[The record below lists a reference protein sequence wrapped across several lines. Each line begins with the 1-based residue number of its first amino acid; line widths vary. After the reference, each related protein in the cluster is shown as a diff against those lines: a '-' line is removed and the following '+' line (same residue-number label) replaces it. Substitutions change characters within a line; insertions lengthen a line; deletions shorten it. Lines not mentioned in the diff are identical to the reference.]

1 MNMMIPDTS
10 VTFAQLFTIIF
21 SGTFGLL
28 GLIFLLVGL
37 ALSASINRKRS
48 RCTAYAEG
56 TVSAMQTQFGSNG
69 LRAVYSFQID
79 GKPMQYVSNYSGNSN
94 LLVGQS
100 VGVYYDPQ
108 NIGRVYIEEDAR
120 QMKTFTRV
128 FIVLGGAFLSVALV
142 VAVVLLGIL

>member
-1 MNMMIPDTS
+1 MSVMIPNTGI
-10 VTFAQLFTIIF
+10 TFAQLFTIIF

-37 ALSASINRKRS
+37 AISASINRKRS
-48 RCTAYAEG
+48 QCTAYAEG

-79 GKPMQYVSNYSGNSN
+79 GKPMQYVSNYSGTSN

>member
-1 MNMMIPDTS
+1 MSLMIPNTGI
-10 VTFAQLFTIIF
+10 TFAQLFTIIF

-37 ALSASINRKRS
+37 AISASINRKRS
-48 RCTAYAEG
+48 QCTAYAEG

-128 FIVLGGAFLSVALV
+128 FIVLGGVFLSVALI
-142 VAVVLLGIL
+142 VAVVLLGVF